1 MWKSHNMYFRRLKRQ
16 AAKVRPHLNVPVAQR
31 TIWWKT
37 QPIDLIPQEQSMIVI
52 VFDVEI

>member
-1 MWKSHNMYFRRLKRQ
+1 MWKSHNMYFRKLKRQ